1 MIRDILQVLLYTLY
15 NANDYYNYILLQAVL
30 LFMGILDVSWESMR
44 KFLAKSSVKD
54 EIINFDARRIAN
66 DVAKKVNALVQSKPA
81 SFDPK
86 NARRA
91 SMAAAPL
98 AAWVTANLQYA
109 AIVQKIAPLEQ
120 KKNALKENLDR
131 AERDVSH
138 QNYYCRFGPLISKGR
153 Q

>member
-1 MIRDILQVLLYTLY
+1 MIRDILQVLLHTLY